1 MLELLKSLKRESFTA
16 PLTVLAAAALTALS
30 GKVLDAVNPNGTE
43 DLLLT
48 YVILEL
54 LIFVLPGVFYAK
66 CKPKDYTGRLHLIS
80 FGFSQLP
87 FILLMT
93 LVMATGATLVGLL
106 YSHFDLQFDSSAAFW
121 QDALILSEGELFE
134 SEKEVLYLSLTLAV
148 VPAFAEE
155 FLFRGV
161 LLTEYSRYG
170 VLPALLITSLL
181 FAIIHFDPLLA
192 PVYFLAGMAL
202 GYTAFATR
210 SVFAAGVTH
219 ALFNLYSFFVSPLV
233 SNFISLEGGT
243 VAIYYVVIVLFLICL
258 MLAFGEGERL
268 FAGYSFS
275 GLSAPRRIKKR
286 FAALHPA
293 FEAISPTLLLCI
305 LLFILVALRVI
316 PPPNG

>member
-1 MLELLKSLKRESFTA
+1 MTELFNKLKGAAFTA

-30 GKVLDAVNPNGTE
+30 SKVVLQTPPNGAE

-66 CKPKDYTGRLHLIS
+66 CKQKGYAGQLHLIS

-93 LVMATGATLVGLL
+93 LVMATGATLLGLL
-106 YSHFDLQFDSSAAFW
+106 YGHFDLQFDSSATFW
-121 QDALILSEGELFE
+121 QDALLLSEGELFA
-134 SEKEVLYLSLTLAV
+134 SEKEVVLLSLTLAV

-170 VLPALLITSLL
+170 VFPALLVTSLL
-181 FAIIHFDPLLA
+181 FAIIHFDPLLF

-219 ALFNLYSFFVSPLV
+219 SLFNLYSFFVSPLV

-243 VAIYYVVIVLFLICL
+243 VAVYYVVTVLFLICL

-275 GLSAPRRIKKR
+275 GLSSPRRIQKT

-293 FEAISPTLLLCI
+293 FEALSPTLLLCI
-305 LLFILVALRVI
+305 LLFILVALKVI
-316 PPPNG
+316 PSPNG